1 MVAVA
6 TGGLMKI
13 ALADVPPVPAGL
25 APALAPDGDKVYA
38 AGLQRW
44 RFDAE
49 GTLEY
54 FIRYA
59 ADGKTRE
66 DVYAAPR
73 KR

>member
-1 MVAVA
+1 
-6 TGGLMKI
+6 MKI

-25 APALAPDGDKVYA
+25 EPMLAPDGDKVYA
-38 AGLQRW
+38 LDRQRW
-44 RFDAE
+44 RYDAE

-66 DVYAAPR
+66 DVYQAPGR
-73 KR
+73 R